1 MSDLRPENKSHKH
14 AAATALHHHAEAAAA
29 RLPALMIAAERV
41 ASTIAQ
47 GVHGRRRIGQG
58 EAFWQFRPYAD
69 GDATSRIDWRQSAK
83 SDRVYVRETEWEA
96 AQSVW
101 IARDPSGSMDYR
113 SSPQLPTKRE
123 RADLIALAIAVLLI
137 RGGEHVALHG
147 SGTPPRTGR
156 ATLTRVAAH
165 LTNGDGSMLMA
176 GADMVVPRHGTL
188 IAIGDFLEPREAIA
202 DMLHEYAAR
211 GVHGHIVHIID
222 PAEAK
227 LPFEGRVRYEGL
239 EGERS
244 LLIGRTES
252 VRDDYRQFFADR
264 IEAVRSF
271 AVQAGWRYDR
281 HITERPVEPTL
292 LGLYTALSQPGRSLN
307 YA

>member
-1 MSDLRPENKSHKH
+1 MPEVRPDKKHHSHIT
-14 AAATALHHHAEAAAA
+14 ATSLHHHAEAAAA

-113 SSPQLPTKRE
+113 SSPELPTKRE

-137 RGGEHVALHG
+137 RGGEHIALHG
-147 SGTPPRTGR
+147 SGSPPRTGR
-156 ATLTRVAAH
+156 ATLTRLATR
-165 LTNGDGSMLMA
+165 LTNNDGTMPDA
-176 GADMVVPRHGTL
+176 GSESVVPRHGTL
-188 IAIGDFLEPREAIA
+188 IAIGDFLEPREAIS
-202 DMLHEYAAR
+202 DMLREHAAR
-211 GVHGHIVHIID
+211 GVRGHIVHIID

-239 EGERS
+239 EGERA

-271 AVQAGWRYDR
+271 ATQAGWRYDR

-292 LGLYTALSQPGRSLN
+292 LGLYTALSKPERSF
-307 YA
+307 AHA